1 MKIKT
6 VCRTF
11 TEEGLHD
18 FDREV
23 NELLATGWRLANRGY
38 VPGCDFGTS
47 FFRPCCYAELV
58 KLDEADMETQ
68 EAEPVT
74 WQEAAQVLRDECEGA
89 AGCDN
94 RCPMH
99 DWCQRNNPDG
109 PPPSEWS
116 DPAFSDLE

>member
-1 MKIKT
+1 MEIKT
-6 VCRTF
+6 VWEPIEF
-11 TEEGLHD
+11 SEKFDGKVNGLLAD
-18 FDREV
+18 GWKLARREV
-23 NELLATGWRLANRGY
+23 LEPYPY
-38 VPGCDFGTS
+38 VA
-47 FFRPCCYAELV
+47 YAELV
-58 KLDEADMETQ
+58 KLDEADMETL

-74 WQEAAQVLRDECEGA
+74 WQEAAQVLRDECMDA